1 MAGLFSSFYENCPI
15 LAAETPTQM
24 HSRLRLTELTRRTL
38 KQGLELLGLKVLEQ
52 M

>member
-1 MAGLFSSFYENCPI
+1 
-15 LAAETPTQM
+15 M